1 MPLNFSIIAKVW
13 SPLERMSKVNFKGLQ
28 SKVNQLVLRKIY
40 NLCYWQKLFICFA
53 LLNLIC
59 YDQIKMSKL
68 LKWSHNKINKS
79 NWIFLR
85 TIKLWLHNQNK
96 HIITCWT
103 NYNSL
108 LVMICYIRSHCNVLH
123 MTMPWPN
130 SEFDMWLKIMI
141 SVALTKLL
149 CCVLGI

>member
-1 MPLNFSIIAKVW
+1 
-13 SPLERMSKVNFKGLQ
+13 MSKVNFKGLQ

-79 NWIFLR
+79 NWIFQR

-103 NYNSL
+103 NYNSQ
-108 LVMICYIRSHCNVLH
+108 LVMICYIRSVILDHIAIYYTWQCHDL
-123 MTMPWPN
+123 TLSLTCDWR
-130 SEFDMWLKIMI
+130 LCMI
-141 SVALTKLL
+141 SGALAKSFYF
-149 CCVLGI
+149 VLGF